1 MKTPIFASVTLAA
14 CAAFAYQ
21 GVGAA
26 QPMSDAQARYQQE
39 RANCL
44 SGNTQEDRA
53 TCLKEA
59 GAALVEARRGGLTSP
74 GAQQERENSTD
85 RCKVLSGAERSDC
98 YARMRGEGTTSGSVD
113 GGGILREKI
122 TIEQLPPGGNA
133 KPMPSGNAA
142 PMPSSGTPEGTRQ

>member
-1 MKTPIFASVTLAA
+1 MKTPNFASVALAA
-14 CAAFAYQ
+14 CAAVAFQ
-21 GVGAA
+21 GAGAA

-74 GAQQERENSTD
+74 GAQQRENATD

-98 YARMRGEGTTSGSVD
+98 YARMRGEGTTSGSVE

-122 TIEQLPPGGNA
+122 TIEQLPPGGNGT
-133 KPMPSGNAA
+133 PMPSGNPA
-142 PMPSSGTPEGTRQ
+142 PMPNGSTTDSTRQ